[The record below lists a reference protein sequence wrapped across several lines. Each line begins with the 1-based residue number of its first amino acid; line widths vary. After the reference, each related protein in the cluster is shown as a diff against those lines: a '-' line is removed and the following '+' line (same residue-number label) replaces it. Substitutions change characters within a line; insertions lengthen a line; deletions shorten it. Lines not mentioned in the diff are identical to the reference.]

1 MLNAKEI
8 AERIQN
14 PSLVKKEDL
23 ASLEALSMKHP
34 FAQIYSILYLKGL
47 SDWDDIHFEE
57 ELKKHSYRINDRE
70 RLYKLIKD
78 FSEKPSEI
86 TSDSFVPEETQ
97 EEIVVETTV
106 PEEIEKETPIVQLNT
121 VVEEVPVAET
131 PIEIEEVKPEEEIV
145 LSVETVEIEEVKEET
160 VIEDEN
166 PPTVDPLDESIL
178 HHSFAANYQLP
189 ELSAEELAA
198 LEEKKKSLEEKESPV
213 KFDLPSAVEEI
224 EIDTRQSFTSWLSAN
239 KNYAPEDKHDK
250 ETIEAIV
257 GRSTMVF
264 EVNEFFG
271 EVEKPK
277 KEFFSPSKKAKESLD
292 ETSIPVSETLA
303 KIYALQGNFPKAIY
317 AYEQLSLNY
326 PEKKIFFA
334 DQIKELKKKLNT

>member
-23 ASLEALSMKHP
+23 TSLEALSTKHP

-78 FSEKPSEI
+78 FSEKPSEVTPDSVI
-86 TSDSFVPEETQ
+86 TEETQ
-97 EEIVVETTV
+97 EEIILETVTSK
-106 PEEIEKETPIVQLNT
+106 EIEKETPIVQLNT
-121 VVEEVPVAET
+121 ALEEVPVAET
-131 PIEIEEVKPEEEIV
+131 LIEIEEIKPEEEEII
-145 LSVETVEIEEVKEET
+145 LPVEPVEVEEEAIT
-160 VIEDEN
+160 EN
-166 PPTVDPLDESIL
+166 EHASTTDPLDESIL

-189 ELSAEELAA
+189 ELSAKELAA

-213 KFDLPSAVEEI
+213 EFDLPSEVEEI
-224 EIDTRQSFTSWLSAN
+224 EIDTRQSFTSWLNAN
-239 KNYAPEDKHDK
+239 KNNTPEDNHDK

-271 EVEKPK
+271 EIEKPK

-334 DQIKELKKKLNT
+334 DQIKELKKKLNI

>member
-8 AERIQN
+8 AERVQN
-14 PSLVKKEDL
+14 PSLVKKEDI
-23 ASLEALSMKHP
+23 SDLEALSIKHP
-34 FAQIYSILYLKGL
+34 FTQIYSILYLKGL

-78 FSEKPSEI
+78 FTEKPSE
-86 TSDSFVPEETQ
+86 TKSDSFVPEATQ
-97 EEIVVETTV
+97 EEVVIETV
-106 PEEIEKETPIVQLNT
+106 PPKEIEIETPIIQLNA
-121 VVEEVPVAET
+121 VLEEVSAEET
-131 PIEIEEVKPEEEIV
+131 PIDIEEVKLEEEIVHSVETIEIEEE
-145 LSVETVEIEEVKEET
+145 KEET

-198 LEEKKKSLEEKESPV
+198 LEEKKKSLEEKESAID
-213 KFDLPSAVEEI
+213 FDLPRVEEI

-239 KNYAPEDKHDK
+239 KNNAPEDSHDK

-334 DQIKELKKKLNT
+334 VQIKELKKKLNT